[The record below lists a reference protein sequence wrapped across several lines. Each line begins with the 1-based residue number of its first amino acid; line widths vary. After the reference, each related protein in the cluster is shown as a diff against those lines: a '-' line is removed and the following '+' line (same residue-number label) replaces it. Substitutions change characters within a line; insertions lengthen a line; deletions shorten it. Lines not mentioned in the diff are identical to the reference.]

1 MTGRTAPGTTA
12 RPDALTRRR
21 AFEAAHPEVTI
32 VPPTVA
38 WERWRAIVPAG
49 KIPADPTATT
59 LGSYALAGLM
69 DQLDELY
76 PPTGGNPGQEPVRAG
91 R

>member
-1 MTGRTAPGTTA
+1 MAS
-12 RPDALTRRR
+12 RPDALIRRR
-21 AFEAAHPEVTI
+21 EFETAHPDVTI
-32 VPPTVA
+32 IPPTVA

-69 DQLDELY
+69 DQLNELY
-76 PPTGGNPGQEPVRAG
+76 PPAGDASGQEPTHAG

>member
-1 MTGRTAPGTTA
+1 MGRPAE
-12 RPDALTRRR
+12 RDALTRRR
-21 AFEAAHPEVTI
+21 EFEAAHPEVTV
-32 VPPTVA
+32 VPPGVA
-38 WERWRAIVPAG
+38 WERWRAVVPAG
-49 KIPADPTATT
+49 TIPSDPTATT

-76 PPTGGNPGQEPVRAG
+76 PPADGNPGEESARAG